1 MLDLS
6 LSWNCTASVL
16 PLDVPADSESMRQ
29 CSLRKHSVHSA
40 PSYPN
45 LLVPLR
51 SLICITMAKFET
63 SQLSQSSFK
72 VKNAFIVG
80 WFCCFCSCSIY
91 VAFAQFP
98 LDKETCLVPFSVSQ
112 GKPNI

>member
-16 PLDVPADSESMRQ
+16 PLDVPADSESM
-29 CSLRKHSVHSA
+29 
-40 PSYPN
+40 
-45 LLVPLR
+45 R